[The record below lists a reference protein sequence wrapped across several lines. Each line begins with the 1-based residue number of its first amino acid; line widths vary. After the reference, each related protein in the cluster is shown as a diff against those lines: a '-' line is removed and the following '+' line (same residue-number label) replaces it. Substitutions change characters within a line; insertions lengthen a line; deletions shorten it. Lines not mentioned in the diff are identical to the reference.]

1 MGHMTQKHATKLL
14 KKKGGQAIIPPQKN
28 ACLWPESGAAHPR
41 NQAVTEIEKKGRK
54 EWKQDIGYHVRS
66 LVETTMYRIKTI
78 FTGKFK
84 SRLIDNQKLES
95 RLICNILNKL
105 IAIAKPKYFNE
116 LLDVF

>member
-1 MGHMTQKHATKLL
+1 MGHMMQKTCYEAI

-28 ACLWPESGAAHPR
+28 ACLWPESGAEHPR

-54 EWKQDIGYHVRS
+54 EWKQNIGYHVRS

-84 SRLIDNQKLES
+84 SRLIGNQKLES

-105 IAIAKPKYFNE
+105 IAITRPKCFDK
-116 LLDVF
+116 LLNVY